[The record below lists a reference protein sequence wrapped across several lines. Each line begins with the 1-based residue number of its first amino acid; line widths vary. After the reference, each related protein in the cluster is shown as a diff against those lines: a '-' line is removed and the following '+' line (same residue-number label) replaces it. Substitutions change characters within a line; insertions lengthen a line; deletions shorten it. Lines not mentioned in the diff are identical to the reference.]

1 MTSDAPPLALVSGF
15 SRRVRQGFGERA
27 ATYEQHALLQQA
39 MAWRLARLCRDLP
52 LPAGPRADL
61 GAGSGLL
68 SRALLRHCRALAGE
82 APRQIDHCPELLERN
97 PLVRSWAG
105 SEGIPPR
112 DGPAG
117 QVWDLNG
124 GLPGDLREASLLA
137 SSFALQWLDAPAAQ
151 LAHWC
156 HRLRPGGWLALAL
169 PTSGSFPQW
178 RRAAATAGVPCTALE
193 FPDAEKLTAVAIHAA
208 LELKHGKVLRFTN
221 PSLGGLGTLRHLRS
235 LGGAAS
241 RQPPLGAGQLRRLLA
256 HWPTATA
263 LSWEVLLL
271 VGRKA

>member
-1 MTSDAPPLALVSGF
+1 MTPDAPPLALVSEFG
-15 SRRVRQGFGERA
+15 RRVRQGFGERA
-27 ATYEQHALLQQA
+27 ATYEQHARLQQA

-52 LPAGPRADL
+52 LPPGPRADL

-68 SRALLRHCRALAGE
+68 SRALLVHCGALAGE
-82 APRQIDHCPELLERN
+82 APRQIDHCPELLACN
-97 PLVRSWAG
+97 PLVRSMAAAERIQPG
-105 SEGIPPR
+105 GNR
-112 DGPAG
+112 GG

-124 GLPGDLREASLLA
+124 GLPGDLQGASLLA

-156 HRLRPGGWLALAL
+156 QRLRPGGWLALAL

-178 RRAAATAGVPCTALE
+178 HRAAAAASVPCTALE
-193 FPDAEKLTAVAIHAA
+193 FPDAEALSAVTLREGLV
-208 LELKHGKVLRFTN
+208 LELHSVLRFTH
-221 PSLGGLGTLRHLRS
+221 PGLGGLGTLRHLRS
-235 LGGAAS
+235 LGAAAS